1 MRVAK
6 DNIWRLIED
15 FGILPNSNKD
25 LIYGLCRDEGFVE
38 ALLTWLGSQMEGIGE
53 MFDIRVGGE
62 TRRLNYYG
70 LLIGHL
76 LKGDKV
82 KEIALNVINQFLDKP
97 WPNKEENTTNRQKLR

>member
-1 MRVAK
+1 
-6 DNIWRLIED
+6 
-15 FGILPNSNKD
+15 
-25 LIYGLCRDEGFVE
+25 
-38 ALLTWLGSQMEGIGE
+38 MEGIGE
-53 MFDIRVGGE
+53 MFDIQVGGE

-97 WPNKEENTTNRQKLR
+97 WPNKEENRTNRQKLR